1 MNKTL
6 TLIESVYSNDGT
18 IFEEILKKSIESYL
32 RNIYY
37 TSGHTSEICVKSNQ

>member
-6 TLIESVYSNDGT
+6 TLVESQYSNDGT

-37 TSGHTSEICVKSNQ
+37 TARQTSANHIKYN